1 MAASVSV
8 YPRLAL
14 ITAALLAA
22 AILAGA
28 AVLLLRGDDNA
39 AIQVVIPTSEQRSD
53 ASTGL
58 ANPAAP
64 EAVEQLKVY
73 VTGAVRRPGVY
84 QLEHGD
90 RLVDAVES
98 AGGAEEGAQLD
109 LVNLSL
115 RVVDQGHYRIP
126 RLGEVPGDVVTI
138 PEPPIQGAS
147 GAGLAGLDRPDG
159 RLDLNSAPAELL
171 ETLPGIGPVLAK
183 AIVDYRESSG
193 GFQSVEEITN
203 VARIG
208 PVTYEKIR
216 DLVTVGPSR

>member
-1 MAASVSV
+1 M
-8 YPRLAL
+8 
-14 ITAALLAA
+14 ITAALLAT

-39 AIQVVIPTSEQRSD
+39 PIQVVIP
-53 ASTGL
+53 
-58 ANPAAP
+58 
-64 EAVEQLKVY
+64 AVEQRPDASSEMTKPPVPAVVEELKVY
-73 VTGAVRRPGVY
+73 VTGAVRNPGVY
-84 QLEHGD
+84 QLEQGD
-90 RLVDAVES
+90 RLADAVDS
-98 AGGAEEGAQLD
+98 AGGAVEGAQLE

-126 RLGEVPGDVVTI
+126 RLGEAPGDVVTI
-138 PEPPIQGAS
+138 PEPPIQGAG
-147 GAGLAGLDRPDG
+147 GAGTDGTDG
-159 RLDLNSAPAELL
+159 RLDLNAASAELL

-183 AIVDYRESSG
+183 AIVDYRESNG

-216 DLVTVGPSR
+216 DLVTVGPTR

>member
-126 RLGEVPGDVVTI
+126 RLGEAPGDVVII

-147 GAGLAGLDRPDG
+147 GTGLAGSDRPDG

>member
-1 MAASVSV
+1 M
-8 YPRLAL
+8 

-39 AIQVVIPTSEQRSD
+39 AIQVVIP
-53 ASTGL
+53 
-58 ANPAAP
+58 
-64 EAVEQLKVY
+64 AVEQRPDASSEMTNPPVPAVVEELKVY
-73 VTGAVRRPGVY
+73 VTGAVRNPGVY
-84 QLEHGD
+84 QLEQGD
-90 RLVDAVES
+90 RLADAVDS
-98 AGGAEEGAQLD
+98 AGGAVEGAQLD

-126 RLGEVPGDVVTI
+126 RLGEAPGDIVTI
-138 PEPPIQGAS
+138 PEPPIQGAG
-147 GAGLAGLDRPDG
+147 GAGTEGTDG
-159 RLDLNSAPAELL
+159 RLDLNAASAELL

-183 AIVDYRESSG
+183 AIVDYRESNG

-216 DLVTVGPSR
+216 DLVTVGPLR

>member
-8 YPRLAL
+8 YPKLAL

-39 AIQVVIPTSEQRSD
+39 AIQVVIPTSEQRSG
-53 ASTGL
+53 ASTGPV
-58 ANPAAP
+58 NPAAP

-126 RLGEVPGDVVTI
+126 RLGEAPGDVVTI

-147 GAGLAGLDRPDG
+147 RTGLAGSDRPDG

>member
-138 PEPPIQGAS
+138 PEPSIQGAS
-147 GAGLAGLDRPDG
+147 GAGLPGLDRPDG